1 MKTTLIATLV
11 LIIPFLGFSQI
22 NQSIDVIGGMD
33 YSYRSLS
40 ASGEDATSMGI
51 IEIRDNIE
59 IGNVSWRVGFNY
71 NLRLTNKV
79 FLKTGLRFASV
90 GYKEKKRT
98 GLRWGSEY
106 DGEGGW
112 IPDPSLPHE
121 IQLVDDYW
129 FTEIPIVARYEINQK
144 KLSPFFEL
152 GISPTIFLAARLRR
166 KNDIGSDTEFLNTE
180 VHRFNRFHLVGF
192 ISFGLNYSLNDNYQ
206 LFGQPAFRYHFT
218 DLVDNPIG
226 ERLYNFGIEV
236 GVRRVLR

>member
-11 LIIPFLGFSQI
+11 LIIPFLGFSQL
-22 NQSIDVIGGMD
+22 NQSIDFIGGMD

-40 ASGEDATSMGI
+40 ASGEDANLMVVIGV
-51 IEIRDNIE
+51 RDNNE

-71 NLRLTNKV
+71 NLGITSKI

-90 GYKEKKRT
+90 GYQKKKMELRLGNGQSPT
-98 GLRWGSEY
+98 EPGL
-106 DGEGGW
+106 
-112 IPDPSLPHE
+112 PTE
-121 IQLVDDYW
+121 IQTAYDHW

-152 GISPTIFLAARLRR
+152 GILPSIFMAGRTRTKTNL
-166 KNDIGSDTEFLNTE
+166 GSDSKFWDTDIYQ
-180 VHRFNRFHLVGF
+180 FNRLHIVGF

-218 DLVDNPIG
+218 DLVDKPIG